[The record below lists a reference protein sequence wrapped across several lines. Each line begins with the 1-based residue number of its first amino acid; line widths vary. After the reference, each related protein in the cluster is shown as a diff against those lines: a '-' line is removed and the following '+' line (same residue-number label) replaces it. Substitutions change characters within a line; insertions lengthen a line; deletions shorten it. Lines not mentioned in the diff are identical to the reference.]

1 MTNLMHNF
9 FSYVC
14 LFQYSA
20 CFEQPNAH
28 HLEGQLYQYDLWYMS
43 LYVGD
48 RVVYRFRWID
58 FHLNLY
64 TTRSPT
70 YSDIYQRSYWYNWL
84 SWWWALGC
92 SKHVEN
98 WNKQIYEKE
107 LCVKLVIY
115 KDSNKIHGQQ
125 NIKSIFFY
133 VLLTLQFSIFIF
145 CCPCSSVYLC
155 FADSAVQYIYVLL
168 TVQFSIF
175 MFFWQC
181 SSVYL
186 S

>member
-1 MTNLMHNF
+1 MFRVTKCSSSGESIVSIRPLA
-9 FSYVC
+9 YVTV
-14 LFQYSA
+14 S
-20 CFEQPNAH
+20 
-28 HLEGQLYQYDLWYMS
+28 
-43 LYVGD
+43 
-48 RVVYRFRWID
+48 RWPCGMQALSV
-58 FHLNLY
+58 H
-64 TTRSPT
+64 TTWSPT
-70 YSDIYQRSYWYNWL
+70 YSDIYQRSYWYNWP
-84 SWWWALGC
+84 SWWWALGY